1 VFIANSLHFFRVS
14 TAGSAVVDVLP
25 QFAAKFTLEDCERD
39 PLFIFSARFHNQK
52 PSWRNRRILRRF
64 SNPLNSRDFT
74 VPTLHPRAAAIS
86 SIEFST

>member
-1 VFIANSLHFFRVS
+1 MFTANSLHFFRVG
-14 TAGSAVVDVLP
+14 TTRHTILEVLP
-25 QFAAKFTLEDCERD
+25 QFTAPFTFEDRERNS
-39 PLFIFSARFHNQK
+39 FFVFSARFHNQK
-52 PSWRNRRILRRF
+52 SSWRNRRILRRF